1 MAIGEVSGVAVGQW
15 FADRAAVHQARV
27 HRPLQAGI
35 CKDED
40 GPAAESIVLSGG
52 FPDDEEHEDW
62 IVYTGQGGL
71 NRETN
76 RQEGDQELLRGNRA
90 LKVSQEQGLP
100 VRVVRRCPDPARG
113 GYEYIG
119 LWRVEQAWFAPSNH
133 GPGKV
138 WRFKLVPL
146 EKQVIQQPPATPG
159 QPRRAEVRT
168 SRVIRDTDV
177 ARWVKEQYDYTC
189 QVCRTRLETPGGAYA
204 EGAHIRPLGRPHD
217 GPDEPQN
224 ILCLCPNCHVVFDA
238 GGFVIAEDGTLVGRE
253 GRLWV
258 VPANTP
264 KGEHLRYRM
273 YQYNPK
279 T

>member
-15 FADRAAVHQARV
+15 FPNRDAVRLAGL
-27 HRPLQAGI
+27 HRPPQAGI

-52 FPDDEEHEDW
+52 YLDDEEHEDW

-90 LKVSQEQGLP
+90 LKISQEQGLP
-100 VRVVRRCPDPARG
+100 VRVVRRCPDLARG

-146 EKQVIQQPPATPG
+146 EKQVIQQPPASPG

-189 QVCRTRLETPGGAYA
+189 QVCRTRLQTPGGAYA